1 MTSIC
6 KTPRFCGA
14 ARIRTRRTRRRC
26 GRFRAALR
34 GPAGAGGRPTSDR
47 VMFDATRSPRA
58 GGRRSAA
65 GSRVVAIPVYAATA
79 GLRGARTA
87 GKSTS
92 VPARLL
98 K

>member
-1 MTSIC
+1 MRAGRCEPTSLGGD
-6 KTPRFCGA
+6 KAA
-14 ARIRTRRTRRRC
+14 ARGNKAAARRQC
-26 GRFRAALR
+26 
-34 GPAGAGGRPTSDR
+34 
-47 VMFDATRSPRA
+47 
-58 GGRRSAA
+58 AA
-65 GSRVVAIPVYAATA
+65 GLHVTALPSYAATA